1 MIIKTDKETRDRMCW
16 LLRREIADY
25 AVHGAKNWL
34 GTSINRELWE
44 MTIKDTEDLICV
56 HNLIKD
62 NEISLAFESA
72 SGLETAVRDE
82 IPTEVWNW
90 MSNVWAGNEESVEEN
105 YVEPGPTYKES
116 WDKFQL
122 EVPPNKS
129 HNTSIENN
137 VNKVINYLKSKE
149 LI

>member
-34 GTSINRELWE
+34 GTSINREMWE
-44 MTIKDTEDLICV
+44 MTTKDIEDLICI

-62 NEISLAFESA
+62 DEISLAFESA

-82 IPTEVWNW
+82 IPSEVWNW
-90 MSNVWAGNEESVEEN
+90 MSNVWSGIEESLEEEDN
-105 YVEPGPTYKES
+105 VEPGPTYKDS
-116 WDKFQL
+116 WYKF
-122 EVPPNKS
+122 
-129 HNTSIENN
+129 
-137 VNKVINYLKSKE
+137 
-149 LI
+149 

>member
-1 MIIKTDKETRDRMCW
+1 MSVSFPNKLEVPRKRSDNTCMIIKTDKETRDRMCW

-44 MTIKDTEDLICV
+44 MTTTDIEDLICI

-72 SGLETAVRDE
+72 SGLETAARDE

-90 MSNVWAGNEESVEEN
+90 MSNVWSGIEESLEEDDN
-105 YVEPGPTYKES
+105 VEPGPTYKDS
-116 WDKFQL
+116 WYNF
-122 EVPPNKS
+122 
-129 HNTSIENN
+129 
-137 VNKVINYLKSKE
+137 
-149 LI
+149 

>member
-16 LLRREIADY
+16 LLRREIAAN

-44 MTIKDTEDLICV
+44 MTIKDTEDLICI

-90 MSNVWAGNEESVEEN
+90 MSNVWAGNEESVEES

-116 WDKFQL
+116 WDKF
-122 EVPPNKS
+122 
-129 HNTSIENN
+129 
-137 VNKVINYLKSKE
+137 
-149 LI
+149 

>member
-16 LLRREIADY
+16 LLRREIA
-25 AVHGAKNWL
+25 ANAAHGAKNWL
-34 GTSINRELWE
+34 GEEINRGMW
-44 MTIKDTEDLICV
+44 MMYVSDTEDLICV

-90 MSNVWAGNEESVEEN
+90 MSNVWSGIEESLEED
-105 YVEPGPTYKES
+105 YVEPGPVYKDS
-116 WDKFQL
+116 WYKF
-122 EVPPNKS
+122 
-129 HNTSIENN
+129 
-137 VNKVINYLKSKE
+137 
-149 LI
+149 

>member
-16 LLRREIADY
+16 LLRRAIADY

-34 GTSINRELWE
+34 GTSINRDMWE
-44 MTIKDTEDLICV
+44 MTTRDTEDLICI
-56 HNLIKD
+56 HTLIKD

-72 SGLETAVRDE
+72 SALETAVRDE

-116 WDKFQL
+116 WDKF
-122 EVPPNKS
+122 
-129 HNTSIENN
+129 
-137 VNKVINYLKSKE
+137 
-149 LI
+149 